1 MTHRCLMKILALGK
15 RNDFLVSINP
25 SLINAVPMLFQLFSN
40 ILQQLGLRLKSIS
53 FIEQKMFLN
62 NL

>member
-25 SLINAVPMLFQLFSN
+25 SLITAVPMFFSMVFQHSAATGF
-40 ILQQLGLRLKSIS
+40 
-53 FIEQKMFLN
+53 ET
-62 NL
+62 